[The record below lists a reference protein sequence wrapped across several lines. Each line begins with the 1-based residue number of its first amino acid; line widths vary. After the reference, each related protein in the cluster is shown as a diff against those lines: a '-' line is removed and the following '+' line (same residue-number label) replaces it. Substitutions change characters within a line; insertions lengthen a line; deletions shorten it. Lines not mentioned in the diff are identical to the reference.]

1 MCTTHQVGSKRMLTS
16 QLNTA
21 RKTRKAPHELLTEAE
36 KKANHIASE
45 QKRRQNIRMGFDQL
59 IEIVPTLNHGGRSE
73 ALVLQQSVDHI
84 KYLLSVKNDLKEQIR
99 ELQQFLGEAN
109 YDEDDAS

>member
-59 IEIVPTLNHGGRSE
+59 IEIVPTLNHGGRT
-73 ALVLQQSVDHI
+73 VDHI